1 MSFLLWI
8 LEIKNNMLEFSIIES
23 SLRELYV
30 VGRFRNIIVVCSNQK
45 MIFLLEKGKE
55 HKDFKIYI
63 ILNINI

>member
-45 MIFLLEKGKE
+45 NDIFIIKRKGT
-55 HKDFKIYI
+55 
-63 ILNINI
+63 